1 MPKQTKYGFILPT
14 CRVMQSRIVKL
25 CVVQFVNPLLLW
37 LEVCFTYISWKVP
50 FLFLTSLYTHS
61 HPCTYQKILQHIC
74 LLWADYNNS
83 SLSKGDWFCA
93 QLVCRQIILLASI
106 VFPLDQDCMFQ
117 IWSDLSFQSRL
128 DFSVVVASFGTK
140 RRRRRQLQKI
150 LFIQS
155 CKP

>member
-1 MPKQTKYGFILPT
+1 
-14 CRVMQSRIVKL
+14 MQGNAVENSKAL
-25 CVVQFVNPLLLW
+25 CGSICESSFALTRSLFYLHLLEGSISFSHFLVHT
-37 LEVCFTYISWKVP
+37 LTPMYISKNIKTY
-50 FLFLTSLYTHS
+50 LSSLSWLVVMIY
-61 HPCTYQKILQHIC
+61 
-74 LLWADYNNS
+74 S